1 MISPMV
7 ERVHLARCSGGL
19 RRAARA
25 RSDAGGAGRRA
36 PTQGA
41 GSTVFW
47 CCARWRVTPSRMVTC
62 SRMARK
68 YMKSTHSLTT
78 DCGMWA
84 GQPLPE
90 ERKANQDAAY
100 EPVIDSRSLFTSFRR
115 ASR

>member
-68 YMKSTHSLTT
+68 YMKSTQPDNGLRNVGWTT
-78 DCGMWA
+78 PA
-84 GQPLPE
+84 GGEKSQAG
-90 ERKANQDAAY
+90 RG
-100 EPVIDSRSLFTSFRR
+100 IR
-115 ASR
+115 AGDRL